1 MRKMNLQN
9 LIPFKRNMNFM
20 SRKASPIASEQE
32 IQELLNKARGR
43 NSERSVRDQLTNS
56 LKVNFH
62 IDYQQKIGEERRA

>member
-1 MRKMNLQN
+1 
-9 LIPFKRNMNFM
+9 MNFM

-62 IDYQQKIGEERRA
+62 IDYQQKIGEERRAWKILFYWQHLPASSQ